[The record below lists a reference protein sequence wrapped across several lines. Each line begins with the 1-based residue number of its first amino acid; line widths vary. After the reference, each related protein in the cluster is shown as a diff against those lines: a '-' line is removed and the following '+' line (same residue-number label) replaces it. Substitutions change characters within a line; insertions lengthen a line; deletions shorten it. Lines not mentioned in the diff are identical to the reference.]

1 MIEYG
6 LEPGIKQYT
15 EVRTVYTIGRASKE
29 EGIGSSWTRVNG
41 NLGMYNWNQVCNG
54 GLLAGS
60 LAIAETDPDYAEF
73 IVPKAVT
80 ILPYALR
87 TYGPDG
93 AWPEG
98 RGYWGYATRYTAYG
112 LAALRTALDNDFGL
126 SQIPGLS
133 EAGFFPIHVDGPL
146 VQTKDSTPC
155 LFWLARTYRNRLFAD
170 WEHAVLVQHN
180 GARPQ
185 HVIWYTPL
193 SGKEP
198 FPNVLDYHFRGSVE
212 SAVFRSA
219 WNNPEALFVHV
230 RAGYNQINHAKLE
243 LGHFDIDA
251 MGVHWAINLGA
262 DDYDLPGWWERQK
275 GGRRWTYYR
284 ANSLSRNVPQINRQI
299 QDPMA
304 RASFVKTEVNTSAPF
319 VLVDLNDA
327 YNELAEKVTRG
338 VAIVRNRRAVLVQDE
353 FELKGTCE
361 TAWGMT
367 TDAEIDV
374 KDAGVA
380 VLTLDGKKLVA
391 RVLSPAGAVFTVE
404 SAVQKPPQNPNTGI
418 DRLMVRVPDAKGS
431 VRVAVL
437 LSPVWPGDAPVK
449 TVKVKPLAEW

>member
-1 MIEYG
+1 MRI
-6 LEPGIKQYT
+6 
-15 EVRTVYTIGRASKE
+15 V
-29 EGIGSSWTRVNG
+29 
-41 NLGMYNWNQVCNG
+41 
-54 GLLAGS
+54 LLTLS
-60 LAIAETDPDYAEF
+60 LAL
-73 IVPKAVT
+73 VPAVLFAQEQGDT
-80 ILPYALR
+80 IWTR
-87 TYGPDG
+87 TYGWIEHDVGHDVQQTDDGGYIITGYGDRGNLYDLLLIKTDDRGELLWERVHSGPYATIQYGEEVHQTADGGYIVAGTETSPDG
-93 AWPEG
+93 
-98 RGYWGYATRYTAYG
+98 
-112 LAALRTALDNDFGL
+112 
-126 SQIPGLS
+126 
-133 EAGFFPIHVDGPL
+133 
-146 VQTKDSTPC
+146 
-155 LFWLARTYRNRLFAD
+155 
-170 WEHAVLVQHN
+170 
-180 GARPQ
+180 
-185 HVIWYTPL
+185 
-193 SGKEP
+193 
-198 FPNVLDYHFRGSVE
+198 
-212 SAVFRSA
+212 
-219 WNNPEALFVHV
+219 
-230 RAGYNQINHAKLE
+230 
-243 LGHFDIDA
+243 
-251 MGVHWAINLGA
+251 
-262 DDYDLPGWWERQK
+262 DYDLPGWWERQK

-304 RASFVKTEVNTSAPF
+304 RASFIKTEVNTSAPF

-391 RVLSPAGAVFTVE
+391 SVLSPAGAVFTVE